1 MTENTSAWT
10 LGSVWVAL
18 KKRWYLI
25 AAAAALGGIAG
36 LTMSLLTTP
45 VFQSTATLFISISQG
60 STGSDLNQGTAYAQN
75 QMQSFARLATSSR
88 VLEPVIEE
96 LHLDMTPKEL
106 ARNVEVI
113 TPTNT
118 VILSIQ
124 AASTS
129 PERAAAVANSIAESL
144 AETVK
149 EVSPTGTEGAP
160 SIAATLVDTAVVPEY
175 QISPNK
181 SRDTLLAAAVGFLL
195 GVAAALIY
203 SLLDTRIPN
212 AAALR
217 AAVPLPVLGSI
228 SRVRNGKQGVG
239 LVVAHD
245 PLGHMS
251 EEFRRVRSALT
262 YAGVSDRL
270 QRILITSTTE
280 SEGKSTF
287 SANFALTLAELRSR
301 VLLIDADFRK
311 PRITDIFGVEG
322 AVGLTSVL
330 LGDATF
336 EQAKIQRRGTSLD
349 ILTAGTVPPNPSEM
363 LTSDAMRRLIDAVAL
378 EYDYVIIDSPPI
390 LSVADAGLTSPLVDG
405 ALLVVDAGRTRR
417 SQLAQAVTSFESAGG
432 QIIGVVLNKARQ
444 RRSTDGYYMEG
455 SKSTHAAATGSPVHP
470 RRKPGRRS

>member
-1 MTENTSAWT
+1 MTESASTWT
-10 LGSVWVAL
+10 LGSVWAAL
-18 KKRWYLI
+18 KKRWYVVATATVI
-25 AAAAALGGIAG
+25 GGIIG
-36 LTMSLLTTP
+36 LTLSLLATP

-60 STGSDLNQGTAYAQN
+60 STGSDLNQGTTYAQN

-88 VLEPVIEE
+88 VLEPVINE
-96 LHLDMTPKEL
+96 LDLELTPKEL
-106 ARNVEVI
+106 ARNLQVI
-113 TPTNT
+113 TPNNT
-118 VILSIQ
+118 VIISIQ
-124 AASTS
+124 ASASS
-129 PERAAAVANSIAESL
+129 PDRAAEIANAVAESL
-144 AETVK
+144 ADTVQ
-149 EVSPTGTEGAP
+149 EVSPAGTDGAP
-160 SIAATLVDTAVVPEY
+160 SITAALVDTAVPPEF
-175 QISPNK
+175 QISPSK
-181 SRDTLLAAAVGFLL
+181 SRDTLLAAAVGFLV
-195 GVAAALIY
+195 GVAAALVY
-203 SLLDTRIPN
+203 TLLDTRIPN

-217 AAVPLPVLGSI
+217 AAVPLPVLGAI

-239 LVVAHD
+239 LVVAQD
-245 PLGHMS
+245 PLGHSS

-287 SANFALTLAELRSR
+287 SANFALTLAELRSK

-311 PRITDIFGVEG
+311 PRLTDIFGVEG

-336 EQAKIQRRGTSLD
+336 EQARIHRRGTSLD

-363 LTSDAMRRLIDAVAL
+363 LTSAAMRQLIETVAP

-405 ALLVVDAGRTRR
+405 ALLVVDASSTRR
-417 SQLAQAVTSFESAGG
+417 SQLSQAVTSFETAGG

-444 RRSTDGYYMEG
+444 RRNSDGYYTESG
-455 SKSTHAAATGSPVHP
+455 RSVQAAAAGSIVRP
-470 RRKPGRRS
+470 RRKRR